1 MSKNKDNIQLVK
13 TDYDN
18 FKDMAFFIHQQKKAN
33 EMLREVHDF
42 QKSFILS
49 KFISFREFV
58 EQNPGY
64 GLKLFNSPCLTYYE
78 KSHTKD
84 IHDYPGQSD
93 SKDIISYGYLHIF
106 PDLPVIYRRTK
117 YLPHN
122 YSHYVYWRGMKEEN
136 VKAMNMSSA
145 EEEILDDF
153 YFSMYTLFDMP
164 HASDT
169 ERQLRYCV
177 HTFSSGCKYHE
188 RPEDKTNIITDWRPY
203 IKLDSLNG
211 YMYSHNPYDVT
222 GNWRFIHCKECSFMF
237 KSKEAIEECYNI
249 IRNRF
254 KDAIEIYTRLYK
266 NDFEGRMERLWDKGY
281 ISPDDKNFI
290 VWEGQPK
297 FISICPD
304 KYEAEISLD
313 ESSISFKFELAQ
325 TIDRRERMFPGPYG
339 FAPRACKLTYSTKN
353 NELINYQEYL

>member
-1 MSKNKDNIQLVK
+1 MSRNKENIQLVK

-18 FKDMAFFIHQQKKAN
+18 FKDMTFFIQQQKKAN

-58 EQNPGY
+58 EQNPEY
-64 GLKLFNSPCLTYYE
+64 GLKLFGSPRLSYFE
-78 KSHTKD
+78 KTKTKD
-84 IHDYPGQSD
+84 VFDYPGQSD
-93 SKDIISYGYLHIF
+93 SKYIISYGCLHILA
-106 PDLPVIYRRTK
+106 DLPVLYRRSK

-122 YSHYVYWRGMKEEN
+122 LHYIYGRSLNEDD
-136 VKAMNMSSA
+136 VKAMNITYD
-145 EEEILDDF
+145 EQEILDDF
-153 YFSMYTLFDMP
+153 YFSMLTPFDMP
-164 HASDT
+164 IASDT
-169 ERQLRYCV
+169 ERQIKYYV
-177 HTFSSGCKYHE
+177 ATFNGGHYVE
-188 RPEDKTNIITDWRPY
+188 RLEEKTNVITDWRKY
-203 IKLDSLNG
+203 IKSDKLNE
-211 YMYSHNPYDVT
+211 YMRLPEITFDVT
-222 GNWRFIHCKECSFMF
+222 RQWRYMQYKDCAFMF

-249 IRNRF
+249 IHNRF

-266 NDFEGRMERLWDKGY
+266 DDFEGRMERLWDKGY

-304 KYEAEISLD
+304 KYEAEVSPD

-339 FAPRACKLTYSTKN
+339 FAPSSCKLTYSTKN